1 MKLKRQCTEIQA
13 NEGLQME
20 IKDLLDDVGCEVQV
34 LCGKS
39 WEELD
44 ATEENGVRFCD
55 ECKKLVFYA
64 KNSTEL
70 KIAAQ
75 RNLCVYFQPTFH
87 LDESNP
93 TTENM
98 KHRKILGVDGILK
111 PNLFTKRFTG
121 SIKIK

>member
-1 MKLKRQCTEIQA
+1 
-13 NEGLQME
+13 ME
-20 IKDLLDDVGCEVQV
+20 FKDLLDDVGCEVQV

-44 ATEENGVRFCD
+44 ATEENGIRFCG

-64 KNSTEL
+64 KNPTEL

-75 RNLCVYFQPTFH
+75 RKLCVYFEPAAH
-87 LDESNP
+87 LDEANSTAGNI
-93 TTENM
+93 
-98 KHRKILGVDGILK
+98 KHRKILMVDRILK

-121 SIKIK
+121 SIKLK

>member
-1 MKLKRQCTEIQA
+1 MQ
-13 NEGLQME
+13 
-20 IKDLLDDVGCEVQV
+20 IKDFLDDFGCEVQV

-44 ATEENGVRFCD
+44 ATEENGIRFCG

-64 KNSTEL
+64 KNPTEL

-75 RNLCVYFQPTFH
+75 RNLCVYFQPAAH
-87 LDESNP
+87 LGESNP

-98 KHRKILGVDGILK
+98 KHRKILMVDRILK
-111 PNLFTKRFTG
+111 PNLFKKRFTG
-121 SIKIK
+121 SIKMK